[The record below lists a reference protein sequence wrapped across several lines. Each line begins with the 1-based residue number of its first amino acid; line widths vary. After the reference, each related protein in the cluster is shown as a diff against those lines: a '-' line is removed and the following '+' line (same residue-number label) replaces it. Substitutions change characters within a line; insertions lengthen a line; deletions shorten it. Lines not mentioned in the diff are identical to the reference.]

1 MVERF
6 GLETFFYLPDSNGTM
21 KYLPEDPYT
30 FTLSTNPPEHESRIS
45 KPTPILDT
53 SNVKTPESIIAQF
66 KCYNAYEQCDWSL
79 SRLAIETLVHH
90 DLQAEVVVQFSHT
103 SSFKKLPGNIYF
115 MMVLEVCHALF
126 SCKMDEAAASFQAL
140 DLGAYPGENI
150 SKFANEAQHL
160 IKIMKDGYALPYQ
173 LGSQLVTKVCSTQ
186 SLYFNRIMFNV
197 MDHVLAMEKSH
208 GPRRDPKALEKVAE
222 YSKYGPLGICVK
234 MRKLF

>member
-1 MVERF
+1 MVEHF
-6 GLETFFYLPDSNGTM
+6 GLDTFFYLPDSNGTM
-21 KYLPEDPYT
+21 NYLPKDPHT
-30 FTLSTNPPEHESRIS
+30 FTLATVLAEHKSRVTE
-45 KPTPILDT
+45 PTPILGA
-53 SNVKTPESIIAQF
+53 SNVETLESIIARF
-66 KCYNAYEQCDWSL
+66 KCYSTYEKCDWFL
-79 SRLAIETLVHH
+79 SHLAIETLVYP
-90 DLQAEVVVQFSHT
+90 DLRVEVVVQFSHT

-186 SLYFNRIMFNV
+186 SLYFNRTMFNV
-197 MDHVLAMEKSH
+197 MDHVLAVEKSY
-208 GPRRDPKALEKVAE
+208 GPHRDPKALKKVAE